1 MNNGDQPLTGVKK
14 RQEIDNTRK
23 QVFIWTAAASA
34 AVVVC
39 IMVGINLFQRISY
52 QNKVNDELGKTEK
65 TMQQNVTNA
74 KSVRRQVDQLKSKTS
89 RTLSLDQLKTADST
103 VFQVVLDALPTSNDA
118 VDLSSSLQREI
129 LSGSG
134 VSIESINVDG
144 INSASTTDSNGET
157 TDSESGSTKG
167 GSMPTA
173 QPITFTVNFTGTYD
187 QVNQALKDIERTIR
201 PIVINKLSIQGSDSK
216 LEVTINATTYYSPS
230 VNFEMGEKEVKN
242 ETK

>member
-52 QNKVNDELGKTEK
+52 QNKVNGELAKTEK
-65 TMQQNVTNA
+65 TMQQNVANA
-74 KSVRRQVDQLKSKTS
+74 KSVRRQVDQLKSKTG

-144 INSASTTDSNGET
+144 INSVSSSDGEGT
-157 TDSESGSTKG
+157 VDTESGSTKS